1 MRASSDQKGEAS
13 PDSREGIRRRVVRWL
28 SSEPERVF
36 AFGALFVGIIFV
48 ALALHSYDSTRL
60 VRRALVLAGNFE
72 REEALVSGYLLS
84 IDDAETGQRGYLLT
98 GNPSYLAPYIKG
110 ISRSMVLERKLRD
123 AFSEGSQD
131 SKNLDV
137 LFDLAA
143 AKRSE
148 LSRTIALY
156 SRGDRSEAMQVLK
169 SNEGKNLMDRI
180 RRQVRLLEGRKKD
193 EILRVRQALG
203 RRLEHSERDLVAAGM
218 SLGIFLWLL
227 WRLFALSME
236 KKRRSREILI
246 QETQMDRLTGL
257 PNRKKLFEFLEV
269 ACCRAEKEGRNLAVL
284 FVDLDGFK
292 SVNDRH
298 GHAAGDRILV
308 EVAHRFGSIIRGEDL
323 LARLGGD
330 EFVICLTGTGE
341 SRDWVESLA
350 QRLIATFDNPF
361 FPPVGKGVLSCSVG
375 VALFP
380 KDGRSP
386 AELLTSADMAMYQSK
401 NAGKHRVTFY
411 NPGDRGAMSAFLRSS

>member
-1 MRASSDQKGEAS
+1 MHASSDQKGEVS

-28 SSEPERVF
+28 SGEPERVF
-36 AFGALFVGIIFV
+36 AFGALLVGIIFAV
-48 ALALHSYDSTRL
+48 LALHSYDSTRL
-60 VRRALVLAGNFE
+60 VRRALVLAGSFE
-72 REEALVSGYLLS
+72 REEALVSEYLLS

-110 ISRSMVLERKLRD
+110 ISRSMVLERELRD
-123 AFSEGSQD
+123 AFPGGSQD

-137 LFDLAA
+137 LFELAA

-180 RRQVRLLEGRKKD
+180 RTQVRLLEGRKK
-193 EILRVRQALG
+193 EELLGVRQALG
-203 RRLEHSERDLVAAGM
+203 RRLEHSERDLVAPGM
-218 SLGIFLWLL
+218 SLGLFLWLL
-227 WRLFALSME
+227 WRFFALSME

-269 ACCRAEKEGRNLAVL
+269 ACRRAEKEGRNLAVL

-323 LARLGGD
+323 LA
-330 EFVICLTGTGE
+330 
-341 SRDWVESLA
+341 
-350 QRLIATFDNPF
+350 
-361 FPPVGKGVLSCSVG
+361 
-375 VALFP
+375 
-380 KDGRSP
+380 
-386 AELLTSADMAMYQSK
+386 
-401 NAGKHRVTFY
+401 
-411 NPGDRGAMSAFLRSS
+411 